1 MQEICIFSANPST
14 ETALDISS
22 RHADND
28 SINKEKR
35 GACLRED
42 TALTESPKIARPRTQ
57 RAEPFQPIPPRAEL
71 YS

>member
-35 GACLRED
+35 GACLREY
-42 TALTESPKIARPRTQ
+42 TALTEYPKIARTRTQ
-57 RAEPFQPIPPRAEL
+57 RTEHFQPIPPRAEL